1 VGGAAGACSA
11 LAMDADD
18 TVVFRRKAP
27 KGVARARVTVPVD
40 DGDGDDGGESPAALA
55 SKLKKKARKPKL
67 ATVSFGADEAD
78 EVRASTGGQGCML
91 IGPDGRARRSR

>member
-1 VGGAAGACSA
+1 
-11 LAMDADD
+11 MDAND

-27 KGVARARVTVPVD
+27 KGATRARAAVPAD
-40 DGDGDDGGESPAALA
+40 DGGGDGDGDGDDGGESPAALA

>member
-1 VGGAAGACSA
+1 
-11 LAMDADD
+11 MDADD

-27 KGVARARVTVPVD
+27 KGAARARAAVPAD
-40 DGDGDDGGESPAALA
+40 DGGGDGDGDDGGESPAALA
-55 SKLKKKARKPKL
+55 SKLKKKARKPKP

-78 EVRASTGGQGCML
+78 EVRASTGGEGCML